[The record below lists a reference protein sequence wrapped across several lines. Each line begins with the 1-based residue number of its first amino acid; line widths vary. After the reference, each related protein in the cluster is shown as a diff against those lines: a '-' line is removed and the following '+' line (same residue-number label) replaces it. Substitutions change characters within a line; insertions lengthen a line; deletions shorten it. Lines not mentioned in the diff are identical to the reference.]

1 MWKKNINMIQEGEK
15 TEMGWLGL
23 VAIVAG
29 ITVVIAFA
37 VNAKKHSKKKS
48 DGKSETFQE
57 SVLENAFGSHT
68 YMDLVKL
75 EQVTAWVKS
84 REQLLKNGAKALVM
98 KATPSAMKKIGI
110 KGNWNNLQGQYLI
123 IAMVSDSKMEDSI
136 LIRYGQLEEQLEQVL
151 AKGDGMFVINR

>member
-1 MWKKNINMIQEGEK
+1 MIQEGEK

-57 SVLENAFGSHT
+57 SVL
-68 YMDLVKL
+68 
-75 EQVTAWVKS
+75 
-84 REQLLKNGAKALVM
+84 RR
-98 KATPSAMKKIGI
+98 
-110 KGNWNNLQGQYLI
+110 
-123 IAMVSDSKMEDSI
+123 
-136 LIRYGQLEEQLEQVL
+136 IR
-151 AKGDGMFVINR
+151 D

>member
-48 DGKSETFQE
+48 ISRKKYS
-57 SVLENAFGSHT
+57 SVYITGN
-68 YMDLVKL
+68 
-75 EQVTAWVKS
+75 S
-84 REQLLKNGAKALVM
+84 R
-98 KATPSAMKKIGI
+98 
-110 KGNWNNLQGQYLI
+110 
-123 IAMVSDSKMEDSI
+123 I
-136 LIRYGQLEEQLEQVL
+136 L
-151 AKGDGMFVINR
+151 